1 MSLTAAAHRA
11 AYLRG
16 SLLVLAAGMFW
27 SFTGVLVRSAPVS
40 DGWQYLGWRS
50 VGAAAFFWLYSHLS
64 ARGSP
69 IANFRKLGRLG
80 WVATLAILLAS
91 LSYIF
96 ALKST
101 TVAATLF
108 LSSCAPLLTGLLAWV
123 FLRERLDLV
132 SLCAIGVGLAGV
144 ALMMLG
150 KPDGAVT
157 LFGNALALN
166 SALMFGVFNVCLRR
180 APERD
185 FGSTMFVYALIAV
198 AISLAATL
206 LNGKSLA
213 PPPGEIAI
221 ALFNGFVFIGVGSAL
236 FIAGAA
242 HVPAAGLAVL
252 SQTEAVFGPL
262 WVALLIGEIPAPL
275 AILGGALI
283 LGAVVAMALH
293 GASKTPPQTRA
304 GPGAVSIAN

>member
-1 MSLTAAAHRA
+1 MTAAAAQRA
-11 AYLRG
+11 AFLQG
-16 SLLVLAAGMFW
+16 SLLVLAAGLFW
-27 SFTGVLVRSAPVS
+27 SFTGVLVRSAPLS

-50 VGAAAFFWLYSHLS
+50 IGAALFFWVYSRVS
-64 ARGSP
+64 GRGAP
-69 IANFRKLGRLG
+69 IRNFVKLGWLG
-80 WVATLAILLAS
+80 WLATVAILMAS
-91 LSYIF
+91 LSYLF
-96 ALKST
+96 ALKTT

-108 LSSCAPLLTGLLAWV
+108 LSSCSPLLTGLMAWAV
-123 FLRERLDLV
+123 LREKLDTL
-132 SLCAIGVGLAGV
+132 SLCAIAVGLAGV
-144 ALMMLG
+144 GLMMLG
-150 KPDGAVT
+150 KSDGSMT

-185 FGSTMFVYALIAV
+185 FGPTMFVYALIAV
-198 AISLAATL
+198 AISFAATL
-206 LNGKSLA
+206 LNGKPLA
-213 PPPGEIAI
+213 PPPAEIAI

-275 AILGGALI
+275 AIFGGALI

-304 GPGAVSIAN
+304 GPGSVG